1 MENLEIEWS
10 CYLRGGRRVLW
21 NMLKTF
27 DKTWCS
33 SICLDTFSKAPHW
46 GTESFAA
53 HFNLTFIIFM
63 SPHLTLSASQSLLS
77 LTVTSTLRLT
87 MGSSGHGPALL
98 SPAPGRCR
106 DIAIAGALSGL
117 GREERS
123 PASRDRPGP
132 EELGTTRKHGFWR
145 RCCWKYSDMN
155 DEVIWLFQISLN
167 DSVFL
172 LIMGGATRLINT
184 SAQNLFSNVL

>member
-21 NMLKTF
+21 NMWKTYY
-27 DKTWCS
+27 KTWCS

-106 DIAIAGALSGL
+106 DIATAGAMSGL
-117 GREERS
+117 GPQLGERS
-123 PASRDRPGP
+123 PGSPRSRGARDHQ
-132 EELGTTRKHGFWR
+132 ETRILTAVLLEILWYEWWSHL
-145 RCCWKYSDMN
+145 
-155 DEVIWLFQISLN
+155 IISNILER
-167 DSVFL
+167 FCF
-172 LIMGGATRLINT
+172 
-184 SAQNLFSNVL
+184 SANYGWSNQAH